1 MIKVSVC
8 VCVCLICIYPMPS
21 QFSPVQLFA
30 TLWTVAFQ
38 SPLSMG
44 FSWQEYWSGLPFPPP
59 WDHPNTG
66 TEATSPA
73 SSTGRWILY
82 QWVTGEVQSCCMC
95 CAVLCLVAQLCPILC
110 TAKTAACQGPLSM
123 GILQPRILEWF
134 AISPSR
140 GSFWPRNQ
148 THISYVSCIGKWVL
162 HHHYHY
168 HYQGSPYIQ

>member
-1 MIKVSVC
+1 MIKVSVCVCVC

-21 QFSPVQLFA
+21 QFSPVRLFA

-95 CAVLCLVAQLCPILC
+95 CAVLSCSVMSDSLHSKDCSLPGSSFHGDSP
-110 TAKTAACQGPLSM
+110 AKNTGVGCYALLMLLYTS
-123 GILQPRILEWF
+123 W
-134 AISPSR
+134 
-140 GSFWPRNQ
+140 
-148 THISYVSCIGKWVL
+148 
-162 HHHYHY
+162 
-168 HYQGSPYIQ
+168 